1 MRKLINFL
9 IYQIGWLVCVL
20 GAARGWPWAGTAF
33 ALLALAWHLRQ
44 ADDARAELRLVIVA
58 ALVGALWD
66 TALAATGLVR
76 FTNGVLIEGTAA
88 HWMVALWV
96 LFATTLNVSL
106 AWLKQHLLGAAILG
120 AVGGPLA
127 YLAGARLGALSLP
140 DSNLALPLL
149 AIGWALIT
157 PLLCL
162 VARRFDSYRAI
173 TTPKK
178 LEPSHV

>member
-1 MRKLINFL
+1 VHKLTNFL
-9 IYQIGWLVCVL
+9 IYQTGWLVCVL
-20 GAARGWPWAGTAF
+20 GAAQGWPWAGTVF
-33 ALLALAWHLRQ
+33 ALLALAWHLHQ
-44 ADDARAELRLVIVA
+44 ARDARAELSVVVTA

-66 TALAATGLVR
+66 SILAASGMVR
-76 FTNGVLIEGTAA
+76 FANGVLIEGTAA
-88 HWMVALWV
+88 HWMIALWV

-106 AWLKQHLLGAAILG
+106 AWLKRHLTAAAILG
-120 AVGGPLA
+120 ALGGPLA

-140 DSNLALPLL
+140 DSTLTLPLL

-162 VARRFDSYRAI
+162 AARRFDGYRATGI
-173 TTPKK
+173 TP

>member
-1 MRKLINFL
+1 VRKLINFL
-9 IYQIGWLVCVL
+9 IYQTGWLVCVL
-20 GAARGWPWAGTAF
+20 GAARGWPWAGTVF

-44 ADDARAELRLVIVA
+44 SDDARAEFTLVFIA
-58 ALVGALWD
+58 ALVGGLWD
-66 TALAATGLVR
+66 SALAATGLVR

-162 VARRFDSYRAI
+162 VARRFDGYRAI
-173 TTPKK
+173 TTPKT
-178 LEPSHV
+178 LETSHV

>member
-9 IYQIGWLVCVL
+9 IYQTGWLVCVL
-20 GAARGWPWAGTAF
+20 GAARGWPWAGVVF
-33 ALLALAWHLRQ
+33 VLVALAWHLRQ
-44 ADDARAELRLVIVA
+44 AEDPRAELRLAMIA

-66 TALAATGLVR
+66 TLLAATGIVQ

-88 HWMVALWV
+88 YWMVALWV
-96 LFATTLNVSL
+96 LFGMTLNVSL

-140 DSNLALPLL
+140 DNNLALPLL

-162 VARRFDSYRAI
+162 IARRHDGYRAS
-173 TTPKK
+173 TPTK